1 MTRPAILLFL
11 AAALAVPQAQAEI
24 VLKPVPDVHL
34 FASPDPL
41 TQSVLRTQLADP
53 RSGGVVSAVLHRPKA
68 GSAAA
73 ARVDYEGSATPA
85 DSLGLPTPAVA
96 RGPIAVGASDLRDAP
111 GAAAKPG
118 KAAVNSRFLKRS
130 IAASQ
135 LLSVVEAMRSKANA
149 QRVSKSAP

>member
-1 MTRPAILLFL
+1 MTRPAIAVLL
-11 AAALAVPQAQAEI
+11 AAAFAVPQSRAEV
-24 VLKPVPDVHL
+24 VLTPVPDVHL

-68 GSAAA
+68 GSTGA
-73 ARVDYEGSATPA
+73 ARVDYEGSATPE
-85 DSLGLPTPAVA
+85 DTLGLPTPTIA
-96 RGPIAVGASDLRDAP
+96 RGPAAVGAS
-111 GAAAKPG
+111 GAAASKPG
-118 KAAVNSRFLKRS
+118 KTPLNSRFLKRS

-149 QRVSKSAP
+149 QRVSKGAP